1 MWRLACDRFECASLR
16 ILRIEPSNCNP
27 FSAESQYRKLQI
39 AASAAFLLFAT
50 SDFVEMLTG
59 ISADTF
65 AREAGR

>member
-1 MWRLACDRFECASLR
+1 
-16 ILRIEPSNCNP
+16 
-27 FSAESQYRKLQI
+27 LQI

-50 SDFVEMLTG
+50 IDFVEMLTG